1 LKEPPR
7 KSAATD
13 FQSNNTN
20 SPPFTELGQKREGSL
35 EYFLTEQQKT
45 IKNLA
50 RRVAEERIL
59 PMRAELDDREEFPW
73 DIMKD
78 LANADMFRVF
88 VPEEYEGLGGGC
100 LDLCLVVEEL
110 SRVCSGV
117 AVSYA
122 ASGLGSFSLLEYGN
136 EEQKHKYLPEIASGA
151 KLAAFALTEPTAG
164 SDASAIKTTAEKT
177 QGGYVLNG
185 TKQFITNGG
194 EAEIYTVIALT
205 DKTKG
210 ARGASA
216 FLVEKGTPGFSFGKK
231 EKKMGIR
238 ASSTRELVFRNCT
251 VPAENMIGR
260 EGLGFI
266 MTMRILDRSRPGIA
280 AQAVGIAQGA
290 LEAAVDYARQRIQF
304 GHPIIA
310 QPVVQN
316 MLADMAIQV
325 EAARAL
331 TYAAARMI
339 DGGAKNFTE
348 ESAMSKV
355 FASDMA
361 MKVTTDAVQVFG
373 GAGYMRDYPIEK
385 MMRDAKIT
393 QIYEGTN
400 EILRGAIA
408 VELRKRRGRQD

>member
-1 LKEPPR
+1 
-7 KSAATD
+7 
-13 FQSNNTN
+13 
-20 SPPFTELGQKREGSL
+20 L
-35 EYFLTEQQKT
+35 EYFLTEPQKT

-50 RRVAEERIL
+50 RRIAEEKIL
-59 PMRAELDDREEFPW
+59 PVRAELDEKEEFPW

-78 LANADMFRVF
+78 LANSDMFRVF

-122 ASGLGSFSLLEYGN
+122 ASGLGSFSLLEYGS
-136 EEQKHKYLPEIASGA
+136 EEQKRRYLPDIASGA
-151 KLAAFALTEPTAG
+151 RLAAFALTEPTAG
-164 SDASAIKTTAEKT
+164 SDASAIRTTAEKT

-194 EAEIYTVIALT
+194 EAELYTVIALT

-216 FLVEKGTPGFSFGKK
+216 FLVEKDTPGFSFGKK

-238 ASSTRELVFRNCT
+238 ASATRELVFRNCLI
-251 VPAENMIGR
+251 PAGNMIGR

-290 LEAAVDYARQRIQF
+290 LEAAVDYARQRVQF

-339 DGGAKNFTE
+339 DGGARKFTE

-373 GAGYMRDYPIEK
+373 GAGYMRDYPVEK

-400 EILRGAIA
+400 EVLRGAIA
-408 VELRKRRGRQD
+408 AELRKRRGRQD